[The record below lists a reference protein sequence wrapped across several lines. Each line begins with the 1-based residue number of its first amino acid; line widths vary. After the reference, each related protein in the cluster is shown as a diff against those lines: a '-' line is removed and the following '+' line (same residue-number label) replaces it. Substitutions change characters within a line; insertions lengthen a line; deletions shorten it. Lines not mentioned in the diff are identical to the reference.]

1 LTCQFDRRIQN
12 ALTHSGER
20 PSPKARLNRLLTVT
34 RHTPAPCPWEHIEP
48 DGSNLSVED
57 FLSVPIVR
65 IAAHLKRFPSAYAG
79 LVGLTLPQ
87 WRLLS
92 TVAHHR
98 SIPLKQLA
106 EISASD
112 KALVSRTVKEMSGMG
127 LVSTA
132 SMNSGDR
139 SLVCRITPKGAKL
152 VDKVI
157 PLARE
162 RHARLLLALS
172 KEERVR
178 LYDILQKLQA
188 ICADID

>member
-1 LTCQFDRRIQN
+1 MRVRLHRGPHTFILAVTN
-12 ALTHSGER
+12 E
-20 PSPKARLNRLLTVT
+20 PSAR
-34 RHTPAPCPWEHIEP
+34 CPWEHIEP
-48 DGSNLSVED
+48 DGSNLTVED

-65 IAAHLKRFPSAYAG
+65 IAAHLKRFPSIYASSA
-79 LVGLTLPQ
+79 GLTLPQ

-106 EISASD
+106 EVSASD
-112 KALVSRTVKEMSGMG
+112 KALVSRTVKELAAKG

-132 SMNSGDR
+132 SMKSGDR
-139 SLVCRITPKGAKL
+139 SLVCNITAKGSKV

-162 RHARLLLALS
+162 RHARLLLALDV
-172 KEERVR
+172 EDRVR
-178 LYDILQKLQA
+178 LYGILQKLQA
-188 ICADID
+188 VCADID

>member
-1 LTCQFDRRIQN
+1 V
-12 ALTHSGER
+12 TH
-20 PSPKARLNRLLTVT
+20 PTAT
-34 RHTPAPCPWEHIEP
+34 PCPWEHIEP
-48 DGSNLSVED
+48 DGSNLTVED

-65 IAAHLKRFPSAYAG
+65 IAAHLKRFPGAYANDA
-79 LVGLTLPQ
+79 GLTLPQ

-106 EISASD
+106 EVSASD
-112 KALVSRTVKEMSGMG
+112 KALVSRTVKELSGMG

-139 SLVCRITPKGAKL
+139 SLVCRITAKGNKL
-152 VDKVI
+152 VEKVI
-157 PLARE
+157 PGARE
-162 RHARLLLALS
+162 RHARLLLSLNT
-172 KEERVR
+172 EDRVK
-178 LYDILQKLQA
+178 LYEILQKLQV